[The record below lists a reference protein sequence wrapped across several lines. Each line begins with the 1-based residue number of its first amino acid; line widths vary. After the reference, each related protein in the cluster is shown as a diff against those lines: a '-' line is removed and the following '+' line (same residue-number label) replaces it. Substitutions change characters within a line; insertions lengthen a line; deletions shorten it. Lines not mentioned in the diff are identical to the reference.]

1 MDKEYEEYTDTH
13 RDTHSGPFL
22 SHTKE
27 ITPFAGTWMDLK
39 IITICKSE
47 KNKYHRIPLTRE
59 SKNNDAS
66 KLIYKMETDS
76 QI

>member
-1 MDKEYEEYTDTH
+1 MPINKGMDKEYEEYTDTH

-39 IITICKSE
+39 
-47 KNKYHRIPLTRE
+47 NYH
-59 SKNNDAS
+59 N
-66 KLIYKMETDS
+66 M
-76 QI
+76 